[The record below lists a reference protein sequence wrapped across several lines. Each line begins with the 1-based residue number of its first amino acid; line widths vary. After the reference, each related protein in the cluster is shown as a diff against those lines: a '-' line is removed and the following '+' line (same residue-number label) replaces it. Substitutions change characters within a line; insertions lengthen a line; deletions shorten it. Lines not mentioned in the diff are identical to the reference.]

1 MANYN
6 TILYQKQRGGVLIT
20 LNRPKESNALNE
32 ELMSELDRALTEAE
46 SDPEIRGV
54 VISGAGGN
62 FSIGEDL
69 SGQEPPTSWPYSIP
83 EGTSLN
89 ATYNKLH

>member
-1 MANYN
+1 MADYK
-6 TILYQKQRGGVLIT
+6 TLLYQKQRGGVLIT

-32 ELMSELDRALTEAE
+32 ELMSELDRALAEAE

-54 VISGAGGN
+54 VITGAGGN

-69 SGQEPPTSWPYSIP
+69 SAGEPTTAWP
-83 EGTSLN
+83 
-89 ATYNKLH
+89 